1 MLSINSLKEN
11 YIDEVLSKTGLPF
24 SIYTDTGDYKKAI
37 RSYNTVTEFINGLF
51 IVTGSSVEYAGEQ
64 EIVSISTELKFLVPL
79 NDDAEM
85 NGNFKNVQ
93 TFRETLSSAFSAVT
107 PKFNLTEDGKTY
119 TVVVGYN
126 LPATGIREQRTGV
139 GDSLTFSCSV
149 YFAYL
154 SNAVNAS
161 DISLTID
168 GETVYFLAIALSRR
182 PSLVAN
188 LYTDNVNGESTVYTE
203 SAGFV
208 IDMTLPAFISKIG
221 GIISDYILGLS
232 DPNEPHTI
240 VLDYGGKVVTKQM
253 IFGETSAEGQ
263 GIENVRYTVS
273 LAPYAVK
280 ASTEG

>member
-1 MLSINSLKEN
+1 MLSINALKEN
-11 YIDEVLSKTGLPF
+11 YIDAVLSKTGLPF
-24 SIYTDTGDYKKAI
+24 SVYTDTGDYKKAT
-37 RSYNTVTEFINGLF
+37 RSYNTVTEYINGLF

-64 EIVSISTELKFLVPL
+64 EIVSISTELKFLISL
-79 NDDAEM
+79 NDDTDI
-85 NGNFKNVQ
+85 NGNFENVQ
-93 TFRETLSSAFSAVT
+93 TFRETLSEAFSSVT
-107 PKFNLTEDGKTY
+107 PKFNITEDGKTY

-139 GDSLTFSCSV
+139 GDSITFSCSV

-161 DISLTID
+161 DIHLTID
-168 GETVYFLAIALSRR
+168 GEPVYFLAIALSRR
-182 PSLVAN
+182 PSLIAN
-188 LYTDNVNGESTVYTE
+188 LFTDNVNGESTVYTE

-208 IDMTLPAFISKIG
+208 IDLTLPAFIAKVG
-221 GIISDYILGLS
+221 GIISNFILGLS

-240 VLDYGGKVVTKQM
+240 VLDYGGKVVEKQM

-273 LAPYAVK
+273 LVPYAIK
-280 ASTEG
+280 ASKEG